1 MLHDHVEN
9 NHNNNKSLLVTFL
22 RRLFSDWA
30 EKSCMMS
37 KAGRKIEAAG
47 NWKSLQISSQLREQ
61 GLLGIEELA
70 DYSLKKVKRKK
81 TKNAEAVKV
90 LDISKQFS
98 VGWSMT
104 QRIIN

>member
-1 MLHDHVEN
+1 
-9 NHNNNKSLLVTFL
+9 
-22 RRLFSDWA
+22 
-30 EKSCMMS
+30 MMS

-81 TKNAEAVKV
+81 AKNAEAVKV
-90 LDISKQFS
+90 PDISKQVS
-98 VGWSMT
+98 VGCSMT
-104 QRIIN
+104 QRITY